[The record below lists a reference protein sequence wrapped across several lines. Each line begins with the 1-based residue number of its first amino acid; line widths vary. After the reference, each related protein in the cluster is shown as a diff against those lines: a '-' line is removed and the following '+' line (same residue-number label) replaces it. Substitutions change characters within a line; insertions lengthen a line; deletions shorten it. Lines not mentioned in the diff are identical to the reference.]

1 MKKIIAF
8 IVAISLFCLA
18 GCSGQSTTE
27 PKTEATSYNHLRQ
40 VNLDDISEQTIPH
53 EGLTEILPELKSW
66 IVNSDLSGKE
76 YLQWDQ
82 FEKVSQIR
90 EFKNQDLA
98 RDYTETTAFH
108 VITTDMIVVCPRF
121 FSIESGDQ
129 RVYSLMHELMHSLV
143 GTGGSGVESSMNLF
157 IEGITDY
164 LTFVVLSGTDLED
177 YDLTY
182 KNEIIVISWLASLY
196 GTDTIVESI
205 CKGEILDFVDSQSGL
220 GNGSKIHEDLATI
233 DHSTDQE
240 EVKAA
245 ILSEME
251 ILVEISKNSPNA
263 DDTWRLLEQF
273 RQSYAPYLN

>member
-1 MKKIIAF
+1 M
-8 IVAISLFCLA
+8 S
-18 GCSGQSTTE
+18 
-27 PKTEATSYNHLRQ
+27 
-40 VNLDDISEQTIPH
+40 LDDIAEQTILH
-53 EGLTEILPELKSW
+53 EGLTDVLPELKSW

-90 EFKNQDLA
+90 EFKNQDFA

-108 VITTDMIVVCPRF
+108 IITTDMIVVCPRF

-143 GTGGSGVESSMNLF
+143 GVGRSGAESSMNLF

-164 LTFVVLSGTDLED
+164 LTFVVLSGTNLED

-205 CKGEILDFVDSQSGL
+205 CKGEILDFIDSQSEL
-220 GNGSKIHEDLATI
+220 GNGSKIHDNLATI
-233 DHSTDQE
+233 DHSTNRE

-245 ILSEME
+245 ILSEMD

-263 DDTWRLLEQF
+263 DGTWRLLEQF
-273 RQSYAPYLN
+273 RQSYAAPYLNWARTLGSFF